1 MKIEKFALTA
11 AAVLLL
17 ASAIPLSAQENLQEL
32 LDQRGIALLSAD
44 KTDGKTVYSF
54 SAQNGTKFSVES
66 VGEISVASAR
76 SAFRLLDT
84 LLPWK
89 SLTPGTQ
96 QFRIEGSLVTLRLVP
111 GRLVSGGRDLK
122 PFVPSGIA
130 FSIDGDRVEYDF
142 RIKSGA
148 YFLRLAGRLQT
159 EAIFLDRLVRAIDN
173 PAAYARDNDPDYL
186 ARQLAELNVAI
197 EAEQKAREASEA
209 KAAAAEARVAAL
221 EARSAEQ
228 EKALGAV
235 QTAAMAAH
243 AKGAFGA
250 PKPIPAEI
258 VEGVRK
264 AKAAKP
270 TATAAEVAASLKN
283 DKIAATDR
291 QLKAVLAVLYGE

>member
-1 MKIEKFALTA
+1 M
-11 AAVLLL
+11 
-17 ASAIPLSAQENLQEL
+17 
-32 LDQRGIALLSAD
+32 
-44 KTDGKTVYSF
+44 YSF

-66 VGEISVASAR
+66 DGEISVASAR

-89 SLTPGTQ
+89 SLSPGTQ
-96 QFRIEGSLVTLRLVP
+96 QFRIEGNLVTLRLVP
-111 GRLVSGGRDLK
+111 GKLVSGARDLK
-122 PFVPSGIA
+122 PFVPSGLS

-159 EAIFLDRLVRAIDN
+159 EALFLDRLVRAIEN

-186 ARQLAELNVAI
+186 ARQLAELSESL
-197 EAEQKAREASEA
+197 EAEKTARTASEA
-209 KAAAAEARVAAL
+209 KVAAL
-221 EARSAEQ
+221 EARTAEQ
-228 EKALGAV
+228 EKALGSV
-235 QTAAMAAH
+235 QAAAMAAH

-250 PKPIPAEI
+250 PKPIPAEV

-270 TATAAEVAASLKN
+270 NATAAEVATSLKN

-291 QLKAVLAVLYGE
+291 QIKAVLAVIYGE

>member
-1 MKIEKFALTA
+1 MKSYKFALTA

-17 ASAIPLSAQENLQEL
+17 ASAIPLSAQESLQEL
-32 LDQRGIALLSAD
+32 LDQRGIALLSTDMA
-44 KTDGKTVYSF
+44 DGKTVYSF

-66 VGEISVASAR
+66 DGEISVASAR

-96 QFRIEGSLVTLRLVP
+96 QFRIEGNLVTLRLVP
-111 GRLVSGGRDLK
+111 GKLVSGARDLK
-122 PFVPSGIA
+122 PFVPSGLS
-130 FSIDGDRVEYDF
+130 FSIEGDRVEYDF

-159 EAIFLDRLVRAIDN
+159 EALFLDRLVRAIDN

-186 ARQLAELNVAI
+186 ARQLAEL
-197 EAEQKAREASEA
+197 SE
-209 KAAAAEARVAAL
+209 AL
-221 EARSAEQ
+221 EAEKTARAASESKVAAMEAQAAEQ

-235 QTAAMAAH
+235 QAAAMAAH

-250 PKPIPAEI
+250 PKPIPAEV

-270 TATAAEVAASLKN
+270 NATAAEVATSLKN

-291 QLKAVLAVLYGE
+291 QIKAVLAVLYGE

>member
-1 MKIEKFALTA
+1 MKSYKFALTA
-11 AAVLLL
+11 VAVLLL

-32 LDQRGIALLSAD
+32 LDQRGIALLSTD
-44 KTDGKTVYSF
+44 KADGKTVYSF
-54 SAQNGTKFSVES
+54 SAQSGTKFSVES
-66 VGEISVASAR
+66 DGEISVASAR

-96 QFRIEGSLVTLRLVP
+96 QFRIEGNLVTLRLVP
-111 GRLVSGGRDLK
+111 GKLVSGARDLK
-122 PFVPSGIA
+122 PFVPSGLS

-159 EAIFLDRLVRAIDN
+159 EALFLDRLVRAIDN

-186 ARQLAELNVAI
+186 ARQLAELGEAL
-197 EAEQKAREASEA
+197 EAEKTARAASEA
-209 KAAAAEARVAAL
+209 KAAAL

-235 QTAAMAAH
+235 QAAAMAAH

-250 PKPIPAEI
+250 PKPIPAE
-258 VEGVRK
+258 VVDGVRK

-270 TATAAEVAASLKN
+270 NATAAEVAASLKN
-283 DKIAATDR
+283 DKVAATDR
-291 QLKAVLAVLYGE
+291 QIKAVLAVLYGE